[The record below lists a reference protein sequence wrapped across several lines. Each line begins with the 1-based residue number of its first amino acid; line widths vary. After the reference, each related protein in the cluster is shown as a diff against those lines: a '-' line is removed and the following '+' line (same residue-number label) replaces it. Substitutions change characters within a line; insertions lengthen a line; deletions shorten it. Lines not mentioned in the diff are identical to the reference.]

1 MEVKESLPVR
11 ALRGLRWLSR
21 FRQWFASVWAGL
33 ARAANE
39 RLSNTISGRQLP
51 PEDPALRPEHYAS
64 ILDFPEQPDRP
75 KLSRFERSSADE
87 AISIERVARFV
98 SASVVRSYTDL
109 RKADVADK
117 ATRAQHAKHHG
128 CVQAHFIVHQ
138 NLAPEYAVGVFR
150 PGARYQAVIRFSNS
164 KGVRE
169 SDKSKDGRGMAIK
182 LRDVPGKGILADQ
195 FPQPGP
201 PEQDFLISG
210 HPVFFCRD
218 AADYTVFMAM
228 LDRPRTTRGENLR
241 FFVEFAKFFLTRP
254 SRVGIAFAKTALR
267 KVTSPLESDYHSM
280 TPYLL
285 GPDRVVRYVA
295 TPLAKPGRPK
305 KSSELGD
312 NFLHDALATAL
323 NPDKHP
329 KGAVVAFDFSV
340 QIKDQPQPVDVEDA
354 SLQWKGRRDR
364 KVSLGRIEIPM
375 QKFDLASQDCTC
387 QDLAF
392 NPWNCLPEH
401 QPLGSLNRMRLA
413 VYTASARARHRL
425 NGV

>member
-1 MEVKESLPVR
+1 MSPPRRR
-11 ALRGLRWLSR
+11 APSMPSTTVACRR
-21 FRQWFASVWAGL
+21 
-33 ARAANE
+33 
-39 RLSNTISGRQLP
+39 ISSSIRTW
-51 PEDPALRPEHYAS
+51 RREH
-64 ILDFPEQPDRP
+64 
-75 KLSRFERSSADE
+75 
-87 AISIERVARFV
+87 AI
-98 SASVVRSYTDL
+98 
-109 RKADVADK
+109 
-117 ATRAQHAKHHG
+117 
-128 CVQAHFIVHQ
+128 
-138 NLAPEYAVGVFR
+138 GVFR
-150 PGARYQAVIRFSNS
+150 PGAKYSAVIRFSNS

-182 LRDVPGKGILADQ
+182 LRNVPGKNILSDQ
-195 FPQPGP
+195 IPQAGLA
-201 PEQDFLISG
+201 EQDFLISG

-241 FFVEFAKFFLTRP
+241 FLVEFAKFFLTRP
-254 SRVGIAFAKTALR
+254 PRVLIAFAKTALR

-295 TPLAKPGRPK
+295 TPLSKPSRPK
-305 KSSELGD
+305 RPGELGD
-312 NFLHDALATAL
+312 NYLHDALATAL
-323 NPDKHP
+323 NPGTHP
-329 KGAVVAFDFSV
+329 KDAVVAFDFSV
-340 QIKDQPQPVDVEDA
+340 QIKHEPRPVDVEDA
-354 SLQWKGRRDR
+354 SLEWKGRRDV

-375 QKFDLASQDCTC
+375 QNFDMANQDCTC
-387 QDLAF
+387 QDVAF